1 MNFLKD
7 NQPVKIKK
15 DQLGNIIRQTSNPEY
30 GYVVLSQKRIHFKNE
45 WVNEKE
51 LTALLKGHIDTL
63 KNMNL
68 ESYAE
73 LPGNIIVQ
81 ESVTPFNSNDPER
94 DLKVAG
100 DTGIILCTEDGEPIY
115 RKTIYDASGM
125 MNDVLIQHAKFDF
138 DVKKEAKDEADELF
152 EEKDNQLNM
161 FSEES
166 TIEDEIEELLEDSN
180 EEEEVEEEEFEE
192 PVEISKVSLGSI
204 GNQLEEEEI
213 QEDFVELED
222 EFTFDIEG

>member
-68 ESYAE
+68 ESYVE